1 VSMTIKLSEDLI
13 NEAKRYA
20 AVYSRSIPKQIEY
33 WSRIG
38 KIAEENP
45 DLPYSF
51 IQEILL
57 AQQEEAEPF
66 NFSQDQTI
74 TLTLLALGTHENFYR
89 DLKKSPL

>member
-1 VSMTIKLSEDLI
+1 LHDKVVFLPLITYNITIDLMKEDKFVSMTIKLSDDLI

-66 NFSQDQTI
+66 NFSQD
-74 TLTLLALGTHENFYR
+74 
-89 DLKKSPL
+89 

>member
-1 VSMTIKLSEDLI
+1 LHDKVVFLPIITYNITIDLMKEDKSVSMTIKLSDDLI

-66 NFSQDQTI
+66 NFSQD
-74 TLTLLALGTHENFYR
+74 
-89 DLKKSPL
+89 